1 MAKKKWY
8 QTGEEGEQRAKQI
21 DKETKARRDQS
32 RGPRR
37 FWLDSD
43 SAAKVT
49 FLDTPKFFFH
59 EHNLKLEGKYFNFF
73 TCIKDM
79 DTCPICESGD
89 RASYVVAGT
98 ILSHKEWED
107 NDGNKH
113 KIQKQLF
120 VAKGRARQK
129 LLRQI
134 EKREDDMAF
143 CVYEHARGS
152 SPTEANTG
160 EDVEFIKRLK
170 KKQVKGLVPKSVLG
184 DDETVDA
191 FLKPYEYGEQFKPM
205 TAKQLREIVGGEDP
219 VGSEEEEEPEE
230 TEEEENGEE
239 ETSEPTD
246 IDDLV

>member
-1 MAKKKWY
+1 MAEAKWY
-8 QTGEEGEQRAKQI
+8 QTGEAGAKRAKKI
-21 DKETKARRDQS
+21 DKEQKARREQT

-37 FWLDSD
+37 FWLESD
-43 SAAKVT
+43 TAAKVT

-59 EHNLKLEGKYFNFF
+59 EHNLKLEGRFFNYF
-73 TCIKDM
+73 TCLQDF

-89 RASYVVAGT
+89 RPSYVVAGT

-134 EKREDDMAF
+134 EKRDDDLAF

-170 KKQVKGLVPKSVLG
+170 KSQVKSLIPQSILG
-184 DDETVDA
+184 DDETATDYM
-191 FLKPYEYGEQFKPM
+191 KPFDYSDVFKPL
-205 TAKQLREIVGGEDP
+205 TAKELRDIVGGEAP

-230 TEEEENGEE
+230 ETEEETE
-239 ETSEPTD
+239 ETAEITD